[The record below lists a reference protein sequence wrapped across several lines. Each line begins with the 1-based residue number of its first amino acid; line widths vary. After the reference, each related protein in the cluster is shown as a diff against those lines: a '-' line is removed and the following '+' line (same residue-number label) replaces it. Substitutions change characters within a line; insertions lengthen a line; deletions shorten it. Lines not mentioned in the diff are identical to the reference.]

1 KLKIDGQF
9 IRDVIVDPLDNATV
23 RCFVEVAKLV
33 NMKTVA
39 EFVDSAAVLEKI
51 TEMGVDYAQGYH
63 LHRPEPIQNVLN
75 MVEQLATLPAIGND
89 C

>member
-1 KLKIDGQF
+1 
-9 IRDVIVDPLDNATV
+9 
-23 RCFVEVAKLV
+23 
-33 NMKTVA
+33 MKTVA

-63 LHRPEPIQNVLN
+63 LHGPEPIQNVLN

>member
-1 KLKIDGQF
+1 
-9 IRDVIVDPLDNATV
+9 
-23 RCFVEVAKLV
+23 
-33 NMKTVA
+33 VA

-75 MVEQLATLPAIGND
+75 MVGGQARIRPVLTHKPFGY
-89 C
+89 